1 MTLNMP
7 IRTGIRF
14 FFVLLLAASAIAK
27 FADMGGFADV
37 VVTYDVLLPAFVP
50 AAAWTLTLVEITL
63 AVWLLV
69 GFYKQAAAFSL
80 VLLHLVYLGWLLA
93 ALIRDLNIPNCGCF
107 GVYFARPLTVL
118 TLIEDLGLLG
128 LSLVLLSRTK

>member
-1 MTLNMP
+1 MTPRMP

-14 FFVLLLAASAIAK
+14 FFIFLLAASAIAK

-50 AAAWTLTLVEITL
+50 AAAWTLALFEITL

-69 GFYKQAAAFSL
+69 GSYKRAAAFCL
-80 VLLHLVYLGWLLA
+80 VFLHLVYLGWLLL

-107 GVYFARPLTVL
+107 GVYFPRPLSVV
-118 TLIEDLGLLG
+118 TLIEDLVLLG
-128 LSLVLLSRTK
+128 LSVVLLRRTN